1 MKERTCRKMEC
12 DILAMTKNI
21 ATNLSD
27 YERMLK
33 IMGRKENQR
42 TWEGIEFEAFSPLT
56 LSHGLPGICLLYGK
70 LMECCPKEDKW
81 GRFAHNYLSLMVEE
95 LNKKGCVIPMD

>member
-27 YERMLK
+27 YERMF
-33 IMGRKENQR
+33 ITNGRRAK
-42 TWEGIEFEAFSPLT
+42 
-56 LSHGLPGICLLYGK
+56 
-70 LMECCPKEDKW
+70 
-81 GRFAHNYLSLMVEE
+81 
-95 LNKKGCVIPMD
+95 